1 MRKLALAAVA
11 GMLMGAAAV
20 AVAASSNP
28 NLTVREAA
36 LTTPRPGHPTGVR
49 LSAVFGWH
57 GLSEA
62 DQPTLTHIDVWF
74 PHGSVYNGG
83 RTKSCS
89 ARTLNAA
96 GPSGCPKASIMGT
109 GGGDAFADT
118 VITHPQITVVN
129 GGANVV
135 YFYTVLNNPARV
147 QEPIPGHITRVHGQ
161 FVYHLSAT
169 IPDNLRIVAGVP
181 IKLTSLHLSAG
192 KGKWLELTSAPSGVK
207 IVTTFDNGFQ
217 DSDMVFLQN
226 S

>member
-1 MRKLALAAVA
+1 MRKLVLAAVA

-20 AVAASSNP
+20 ALAASSTP
-28 NLTVREAA
+28 KLTVREAA
-36 LTTPRPGHPTGVR
+36 LTTPRPGHPQGVR

-89 ARTLNAA
+89 ARVLNAA

-192 KGKWLELTSAPSGVK
+192 KGKWLELTSAPAGVK
-207 IVTTFDNGFQ
+207 IVTTFDNGFS